1 MGIAF
6 TLTPAMLAE
15 VPKGH
20 LAGVVSVNGS
30 ANSHASILTRAMGIP
45 AIWGIEDLPLLQ
57 FDGKPMILDAFAGR
71 LYISP
76 SQMLLD
82 EYADLIE
89 EDTTKK
95 REIESLVK
103 RLSQKARAAGI
114 HLIVATQKPV
124 VEVINTVIKSN
135 LPATLALKVKN
146 RHDSAVIL
154 GENGAEVLTG
164 RGDSLYKNGSG
175 SICRVQCA
183 IKL

>member
-1 MGIAF
+1 MNSRTSAKSELKIVIERLISQFNAMQDPYIKERAVDVKDIGLRVLHHLVNTEHAIKDYPSNTILIAN

-15 VPKGH
+15 VPKGY

-82 EYADLIE
+82 EYADLQHQ
-89 EDTTKK
+89 DCAPKQQ
-95 REIESLVK
+95 LPGV
-103 RLSQKARAAGI
+103 AD
-114 HLIVATQKPV
+114 HL
-124 VEVINTVIKSN
+124 
-135 LPATLALKVKN
+135 
-146 RHDSAVIL
+146 
-154 GENGAEVLTG
+154 
-164 RGDSLYKNGSG
+164 
-175 SICRVQCA
+175 
-183 IKL
+183 